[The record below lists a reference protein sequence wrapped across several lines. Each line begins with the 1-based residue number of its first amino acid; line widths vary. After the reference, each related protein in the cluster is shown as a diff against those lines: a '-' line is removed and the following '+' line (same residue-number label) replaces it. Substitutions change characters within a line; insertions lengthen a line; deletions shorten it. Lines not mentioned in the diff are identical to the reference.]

1 MKASKGCATD
11 ETRQKKNKQKK
22 QQKTKNRIT
31 TADAVEH
38 VVALKIWY
46 NSAT

>member
-1 MKASKGCATD
+1 MKASKGCETD
-11 ETRQKKNKQKK
+11 ETRQKKTIKKK

-31 TADAVEH
+31 TADAVEN
-38 VVALKIWY
+38 VIALKIWY